1 MDQNCLLD
9 NYEFNRLVFG
19 VNLAQFISQTHAENN
34 KIKAPRAAE
43 TILKSTYMDGSMD
56 SVMNQDETQLNKD
69 LIMLWKSPG
78 IHPRKW
84 ISNSSEVMK
93 EVPIDGRTST
103 VNLLEEHLP
112 NVKTLG
118 V

>member
-43 TILKSTYMDGSMD
+43 TILKSLTWM
-56 SVMNQDETQLNKD
+56 VV
-69 LIMLWKSPG
+69 
-78 IHPRKW
+78 W
-84 ISNSSEVMK
+84 I
-93 EVPIDGRTST
+93 
-103 VNLLEEHLP
+103 L
-112 NVKTLG
+112 
-118 V
+118 